1 MPEMIEPLPTTS
13 ISKLLGLC
21 ELLDDHG
28 GREDVFVLSRD
39 LHMAFTEI
47 LLVIKA
53 GEMLELVDTPRNQVV
68 LTPLGKQALEATLAA
83 KKALLRQQML
93 KLQVFKHIVKLLE
106 GKPGS
111 VVPAE
116 LIVEELAVLL
126 PQEQPRQLFT
136 TLLNWGRYGEIFGY
150 ARDTDTFQLLQ
161 P

>member
-1 MPEMIEPLPTTS
+1 MIEPLPTTG

-28 GREDVFVLSRD
+28 GGEDVFALSRD
-39 LHMAFTEI
+39 LHMAFTEL

-53 GEMLELVDTPRNQVV
+53 GEMLELVETSKNQVV
-68 LTPLGKQALEATLAA
+68 LTPVGKQVLGATLSA

-106 GKPGS
+106 GKPGN

-116 LIVEELAVLL
+116 VIVEELAVLL

-136 TLLNWGRYGEIFGY
+136 TLLNWGRYGEVFGY
-150 ARDTDTFQLLQ
+150 ARETDSFHLQ
-161 P
+161 TPAS